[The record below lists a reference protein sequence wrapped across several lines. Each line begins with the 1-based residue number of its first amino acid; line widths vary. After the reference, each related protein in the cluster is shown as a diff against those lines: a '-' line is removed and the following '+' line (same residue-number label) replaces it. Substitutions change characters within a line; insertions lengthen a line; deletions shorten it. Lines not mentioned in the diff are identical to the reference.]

1 MLPEQP
7 YPSEAPIFS
16 VALVQAVMATC
27 QRELFAVGH

>member
-16 VALVQAVMATC
+16 VALVQATLA
-27 QRELFAVGH
+27 QQLHQ